1 MGKFDGYAELYLSKN
16 RNDTE
21 HPHFTFWD
29 RKLLWQKAKELNM
42 SVADM
47 RECEA
52 AASHYEE
59 DKKAAAAAEKAR
71 KEAEKKAAAE
81 KAAAEKKTAAEK
93 AAAEKKA
100 AAAKKAA
107 EKAAKEEEARQKREQ
122 VRPLAELLENG
133 LVKIPNM
140 DLYIGKTQVTQS
152 LWTLIMGSNP
162 SHFKGGDRPVEMVSM
177 ADCLGFIEKLNSREE
192 VVSKKLKFRLPT
204 KKERS
209 ESVSIKVPK
218 SGKFKMYKADENT
231 AWTWENSNYETHTV
245 AQKSPNANG
254 LYDVYGNVAEWCGG
268 GYCMGGGFLTG
279 EEDCYE
285 DEVKYA
291 GDAKSP
297 AIGLRLVAFKI

>member
-1 MGKFDGYAELYLSKN
+1 MSQFNGYSELVLSKN
-16 RNDTE
+16 LKKD
-21 HPHFTFWD
+21 PGHFQFSFEG

-81 KAAAEKKTAAEK
+81 KTAAEKKAAAEK

-122 VRPLAELLENG
+122 IRPLAELLEDG

-152 LWTLIMGSNP
+152 LWTLIMGANP

-192 VVSKKLKFRLPT
+192 VATKKLKFRLPT
-204 KKERS
+204 KKEWFAA
-209 ESVSIKVPK
+209 VDVAKN
-218 SGKFKMYKADENT
+218 GKAYVANENT
-231 AWTWENSNYETHTV
+231 AWTWENSNYETHRV

-254 LYDVYGNVAEWCGG
+254 LYDGYGNVAEWCGG
-268 GYCMGGGFLTG
+268 GFCMGGNFLSDVCEG
-279 EEDCYE
+279 DQYDEDTRL
-285 DEVKYA
+285 
-291 GDAKSP
+291 P
-297 AIGLRLVAFKI
+297 IIGLRLVAYKI